1 MREIMSKYHIAD
13 EHELKVVLFNDY
25 LLIKQM
31 QAPLHNKIKLLS
43 TLFSINPNSWRVIGI
58 TPAALAVFKLH
69 DFKKVSGMGINR
81 SHIVQRHTFYKQL
94 LEDNIRNHETFWEQY
109 YQNDCT
115 ILATSSENM
124 AKGIALNEIA
134 FAVPADER
142 KLFRTAGF
150 AWKHKEEEENFL
162 KELCALKI
170 T

>member
-1 MREIMSKYHIAD
+1 MVCLRTRY
-13 EHELKVVLFNDY
+13 LF
-25 LLIKQM
+25 
-31 QAPLHNKIKLLS
+31 
-43 TLFSINPNSWRVIGI
+43 
-58 TPAALAVFKLH
+58 
-69 DFKKVSGMGINR
+69 INR